1 MIKRLLSI
9 FFKLGLLSIAIFGL
23 VLTYQNYHSVAE
35 ISSYFTTIVN
45 WVSVIVIIYAMIFE
59 ILNLPIK
66 GILYFWYQCVIVMFM
81 VTMFVYAILLVPYLI
96 QQNIGYE
103 VFSFRDTIIHFIV
116 PILLVTDYFFFTRKG
131 YARSWMISI
140 NVLIP
145 FFYLGYLQVYDAMG
159 GRFTM
164 GETTNRFPYY
174 FLNVEAIG
182 WGVFLVYLVGMLGF
196 VILVSWIFYTI
207 DRIVST
213 PLKPLYKISKSK

>member
-1 MIKRLLSI
+1 
-9 FFKLGLLSIAIFGL
+9 
-23 VLTYQNYHSVAE
+23 
-35 ISSYFTTIVN
+35 
-45 WVSVIVIIYAMIFE
+45 
-59 ILNLPIK
+59 
-66 GILYFWYQCVIVMFM
+66 MFV

-116 PILLVTDYFFFTRKG
+116 PILLLMDYFFFTRKG

-145 FFYLGYLQVYDAMG
+145 FLYLGYLQIYDAMG
-159 GRFTM
+159 GRFIV

-182 WGVFLVYLVGMLGF
+182 WGLFSIYLVGMLGF
-196 VILVSWIFYTI
+196 VILISWIFYTI